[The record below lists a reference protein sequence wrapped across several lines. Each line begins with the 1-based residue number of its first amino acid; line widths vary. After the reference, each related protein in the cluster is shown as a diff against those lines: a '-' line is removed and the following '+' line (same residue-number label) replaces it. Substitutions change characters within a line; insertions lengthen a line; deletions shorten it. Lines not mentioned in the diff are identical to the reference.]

1 MEFSFLNLVTSGLIS
16 CWLNRGNDCIAVG
29 FISFIIWIYTCKDTN
44 NLLNP
49 YLWSVKK
56 AGIITLIYIYPLI
69 IMTLK
74 IALYPLF
81 SWSFALLS
89 VVGGVGN
96 VCVFHSD
103 RFVLWEGHHIL
114 CGGIRGSLSYPSAYG
129 FRDIK
134 AQWMVKSVLHGSL
147 IETD

>member
-1 MEFSFLNLVTSGLIS
+1 MEFSFFNLVTSELIS
-16 CWLNRGNDCIAVG
+16 CWLKCGNDCIAVG

-44 NLLNP
+44 NLPNP
-49 YLWSVKK
+49 YLWLVKK
-56 AGIITLIYIYPLI
+56 AGIITVIYIYPLI

-96 VCVFHSD
+96 VGCFQDD
-103 RFVLWEGHHIL
+103 RFVLCAGNHIF
-114 CGGIRGSLSYPSAYG
+114 CWGFRDSLAYPSACDVCG
-129 FRDIK
+129 IK
-134 AQWMVKSVLHGSL
+134 ALWILKIVLHGA
-147 IETD
+147 